1 MADVENKVFV
11 VCVVLDMEAGVE
23 AKILVQ
29 PTAMLA
35 KDADSARLHGVRLA
49 DEANADTR
57 LHVRRLTVLVRPF

>member
-29 PTAMLA
+29 PTAVLA

-49 DEANADTR
+49 DEANAGSTVA
-57 LHVRRLTVLVRPF
+57 VRRLTVLVRPF